1 MKRTAE
7 MVATK
12 VRAQEVA
19 AFWTPDTISSSR
31 KVWTEFG
38 HEREIGARLDA
49 IEILLADRAA
59 RIVELEEARTN
70 VAVALDAIGSWTA
83 RLAEQVRR

>member
-1 MKRTAE
+1 

-19 AFWTPDTISSSR
+19 AFWTPDTIRSFR

-38 HEREIGARLDA
+38 HEREIGAMLDA

-59 RIVELEEARTN
+59 RIVELEETKTN
-70 VAVALDAIGSWTA
+70 IAATLAGLNLWTCRLSELTGVAVG
-83 RLAEQVRR
+83 